1 MKKKY
6 MRPAMNIVSLNMED
20 VIAQSFAFKKGEGT
34 TDMFTEK
41 KSIWDNAG
49 WGNEEEVEE

>member
-1 MKKKY
+1 
-6 MRPAMNIVSLNMED
+6 MNIVSLNMED
-20 VIAQSFAFKKGEGT
+20 VIAQSFAFKKDEGT

-49 WGNEEEVEE
+49 WDNEEEVEE